1 MTKKNQSFF
10 QKLSIFKI
18 LVFFVLSLYI
28 FGLVSL
34 FFYAFNTALKSADA
48 FSDDPV
54 SLVGFSQATFDSFVI
69 CWENFYVQ
77 PDITQPPY
85 YVEHMLLFS
94 LLYAGGCALAITFS
108 TALMAYACSMF
119 PCKMS
124 SLIYSI
130 VIFTIIFPIIGSQP
144 SEMAVIEFLQ
154 LDGTFVGNWF
164 MKFSF
169 TNMYFLV
176 IYEAFR
182 RVPKDYREAAQM
194 DGASMWH
201 IMTRIM
207 FRMVFNILGTVFI
220 VQFVA
225 LWNDYSSPVLYLSNR
240 PTLALGLMNF
250 RYHYLGVPAE
260 MAAALI
266 VVIPLVILFIVFQ
279 KKLLGDL
286 SAGGIKG

>member
-1 MTKKNQSFF
+1 
-10 QKLSIFKI
+10 
-18 LVFFVLSLYI
+18 
-28 FGLVSL
+28 
-34 FFYAFNTALKSADA
+34 
-48 FSDDPV
+48 
-54 SLVGFSQATFDSFVI
+54 
-69 CWENFYVQ
+69 
-77 PDITQPPY
+77 
-85 YVEHMLLFS
+85 
-94 LLYAGGCALAITFS
+94 
-108 TALMAYACSMF
+108 
-119 PCKMS
+119 
-124 SLIYSI
+124 
-130 VIFTIIFPIIGSQP
+130 
-144 SEMAVIEFLQ
+144 
-154 LDGTFVGNWF
+154 
-164 MKFSF
+164 
-169 TNMYFLV
+169 
-176 IYEAFR
+176 
-182 RVPKDYREAAQM
+182 M